1 MQLGANLPLWDI
13 GGDPAVVRDFSQAAE
28 DMGFDYLGA
37 ADHVIG
43 VNEANRP
50 EVVELGNGI
59 TEDDLLFHD
68 EQSPEPSLAFMLARM
83 RYPEFPEPMGVF
95 RDVERPVYDEQVELQ
110 MNAARESKGDGDLE
124 ALFNTGD
131 TWTVE

>member
-1 MQLGANLPLWDI
+1 
-13 GGDPAVVRDFSQAAE
+13 
-28 DMGFDYLGA
+28 
-37 ADHVIG
+37 
-43 VNEANRP
+43 
-50 EVVELGNGI
+50 
-59 TEDDLLFHD
+59 
-68 EQSPEPSLAFMLARM
+68 MLARM

-110 MNAARESKGDGDLE
+110 MQAACESKGEGDLE